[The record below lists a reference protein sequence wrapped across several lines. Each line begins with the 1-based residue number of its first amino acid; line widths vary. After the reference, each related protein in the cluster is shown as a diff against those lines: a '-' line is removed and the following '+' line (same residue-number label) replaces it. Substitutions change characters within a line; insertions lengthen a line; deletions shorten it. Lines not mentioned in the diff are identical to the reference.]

1 MMKKLSGFHINFCNF
16 FTSVQYSIHV
26 DRTVSLVFFLHIVSR
41 IRQLGFHSPKNSYV
55 TYTGTLICCLSTY
68 NWSGLLL
75 AEYSKLQGLFKTNY
89 LLLVGYAIAFK
100 KKIYLSG
107 QVNRLRGLKRQKL
120 RLQLGY
126 TSKIKIRGLKQLRFR
141 RWKRK
146 KFGILIRSNQHN
158 YFNAFI
164 DLLRHLRLRGRYT
177 SRGIRLRRDR
187 YKMKLRPDHGKYG
200 FKMNY

>member
-1 MMKKLSGFHINFCNF
+1 
-16 FTSVQYSIHV
+16 
-26 DRTVSLVFFLHIVSR
+26 
-41 IRQLGFHSPKNSYV
+41 
-55 TYTGTLICCLSTY
+55 
-68 NWSGLLL
+68 LLE
-75 AEYSKLQGLFKTNY
+75 EYRKLQGLLKTNY
-89 LLLVGYAIAFK
+89 LLLTGYAIAFK
-100 KKIYLSG
+100 KRIYLSG

-126 TSKIKIRGLKQLRFR
+126 TSKIKVRGLKRLRFR

-146 KFGILIRSNQHN
+146 KFGVLIRSNQHN

-177 SRGIRLRRDR
+177 SRGIRLQRDK